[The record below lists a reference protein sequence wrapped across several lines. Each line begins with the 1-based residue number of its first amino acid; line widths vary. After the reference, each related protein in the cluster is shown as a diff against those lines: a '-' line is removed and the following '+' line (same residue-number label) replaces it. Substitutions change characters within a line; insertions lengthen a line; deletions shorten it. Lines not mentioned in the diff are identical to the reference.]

1 MFESR
6 RAQQPRCP
14 FELYRNYHSDGSGL
28 PPDTADG
35 LKQMA
40 LYLLDRAGR
49 GETTENDINA
59 AGVHMQIALLTH
71 LQEQEARYRAEL
83 EQRAAELRELFAP
96 SRPPVRVRVFHNT
109 RHTAMAFGY
118 VDTDSFVEVYAYDEP
133 AVTPVTSD
141 EQIAER
147 VFELFNIGDDPTY
160 GEPDHRAV
168 EYPVRRNRS
177 LSKGDA
183 IAIDGRFYVCASS
196 GWTPIPKLQLAASG
210 QHGSTPLY
218 GLNMQAQ

>member
-1 MFESR
+1 MFKTR
-6 RAQQPRCP
+6 RAQRPQWPS
-14 FELYRNYHSDGSGL
+14 ELYRNYYSDGTGL

-71 LQEQEARYRAEL
+71 LQEQDARYRSEL
-83 EQRAAELRELFAP
+83 EQRAAELREPFTP

-118 VDTDSFVEVYAYDEP
+118 VDTDSFVEVYAYAEP
-133 AVTPVTSD
+133 AVTPGTSD

-168 EYPVRRNRS
+168 EYRDRRNRS

-183 IAIDGRFYVCASS
+183 IAIDGRFSVCASS
-196 GWTPIPKLQLAASG
+196 GWTPIPKPQLATSG
-210 QHGSTPLY
+210 QPGSTPLY
-218 GLNMQAQ
+218 GPYAQAQ

>member
-1 MFESR
+1 MFKNR
-6 RAQQPRCP
+6 RPQQPQWLSEP
-14 FELYRNYHSDGSGL
+14 YRNYHSDGSGL

-59 AGVHMQIALLTH
+59 AGVLIQIALLTH
-71 LQEQEARYRAEL
+71 LQEQEKRNRVEL
-83 EQRAAELRELFAP
+83 EQRDAEFRELVTP
-96 SRPPVRVRVFHNT
+96 KRPPARVRVFHNT
-109 RHTAMAFGY
+109 RHSAMGFGY

-133 AVTPVTSD
+133 VVEPDTSD

-147 VFELFNIGDDPTY
+147 AFTLFNIGDDPDY

-168 EYPVRRNRS
+168 EYCDRRNRP

-183 IAIDGRFYVCASS
+183 LAIDGRFYVCAAN
-196 GWTPIPKLQLAASG
+196 GWTPIAMPQLTVAG

-218 GLNMQAQ
+218 GPHARA